1 MRNNRPREGKREEY
15 REGEGKE
22 KRIGRRRGRRK
33 GEGEVTGREQDPLP
47 PILCLSLNILKPG
60 INQSEVSK
68 KRIKQIL
75 HQLHQMSINE

>member
-33 GEGEVTGREQDPLP
+33 GEGEVTGREQDPP
-47 PILCLSLNILKPG
+47 PPSYVFLKAFS
-60 INQSEVSK
+60 NQVLISK
-68 KRIKQIL
+68 KLAK
-75 HQLHQMSINE
+75 SE

>member
-1 MRNNRPREGKREEY
+1 MEE
-15 REGEGKE
+15 E
-22 KRIGRRRGRRK
+22 KGRRRGRSK

-47 PILCLSLNILKPG
+47 PILCLSQNILKPG

-75 HQLHQMSINE
+75 RQLHQMNINE